1 MTIED
6 FDRENTSGIQTT
18 PDIQSCGGPPQL
30 SQGGQCDPLCPIDR
44 VGPNYGAWSGS
55 RRATVWTVGAQHR
68 LNRSRRQPLSICRQ
82 NAGAGRGGPSWSDR
96 ENPFNGFPDDP
107 RAGKLL
113 RLPAAAGHCKISCQ
127 DAAGK
132 IAIHYLCPGGIG
144 PWFEK
149 RRDRFGIFVGRNHTV
164 QDLQAEI
171 LGTEKL
177 VMIASPDH
185 PLARR
190 NRIRTEMLADQTLL
204 LSRADCSYRR
214 LLEQM
219 MQDKGCQA
227 NIIIEFNSLAAI
239 IANVIAGLGVTV
251 IPQVAVEAD
260 VKSKRLVVL
269 PWTESGLEVAQLM
282 IWHHEKWLTPVLKHF
297 MDTARE
303 VLASG

>member
-1 MTIED
+1 ME
-6 FDRENTSGIQTT
+6 FRQLQTFKAVA
-18 PDIQSCGGPPQL
+18 D
-30 SQGGQCDPLCPIDR
+30 
-44 VGPNYGAWSGS
+44 
-55 RRATVWTVGAQHR
+55 HR
-68 LNRSRRQPLSICRQ
+68 S
-82 NAGAGRGGPSWSDR
+82 
-96 ENPFNGFPDDP
+96 FH
-107 RAGKLL
+107 K
-113 RLPAAAGHCKISCQ
+113 AAN
-127 DAAGK
+127 
-132 IAIHYLCPGGIG
+132 AIHYAQSTVSAQIMALEADLGVQL
-144 PWFEK
+144 FERLGRSIVLTEVGASLYQYADK
-149 RRDRFGIFVGRNHTV
+149 MLELAEAARADLTAKTHLTGSLTIRVPESFCAYRLPPVIAKFHARMPQVKLRFITCAQEGLGRDLRKGVTDLAFLLAETI
-164 QDLQAEI
+164 QSKDLQAEI